1 MMEQLPARGDRQVV
15 VLAAG
20 GTGGHLFPAQA
31 LAEVLTAR
39 GYVIHLMTDKRGME
53 YGGRFP
59 ARELHHIPSATISLS
74 RPWLLPMRAF
84 QLTRGLARAARL
96 LRDLAPSVVVG
107 FGGYPSFPPMI
118 AAQRLKIMT
127 VIHEQ
132 NAVIGRANRA
142 VARGATAIATSFPK
156 VERLPPA
163 LADKATMTGNPVRA
177 SVLAARHRPYKAPG
191 AGEPFNLLVF
201 GGSQGA
207 RYFAELMPE
216 VIGHLPHAVR
226 RTLTVVQQCRE
237 EDLKSVRAEYERLNV
252 KVQLA
257 PFFADL
263 PERIAAAHLVVARS
277 GASTV
282 AELSAIGRPA
292 VLVPL
297 PHSLESDQLKNA
309 VSFAASGG
317 GWIREQGTFLPAD
330 LATFL
335 THLRY
340 AGEDLE
346 SHAGSAR
353 RQGRPDAAERLADLV
368 ERLARDARTA
378 AKTGADEPAAIME
391 RTEP

>member
-1 MMEQLPARGDRQVV
+1 MEQLPARGDRQVV

-31 LAEVLTAR
+31 LGEVLTAR
-39 GYVIHLMTDKRGME
+39 GYVVHLMTDQRGME

-59 ARELHHIPSATISLS
+59 ARELHHIPSATVSLAK
-74 RPWLLPMRAF
+74 PWLLPARAF
-84 QLTRGLARAARL
+84 HLAHGFARATRL

-107 FGGYPSFPPMI
+107 FGGYPSFPPLI

-142 VARGATAIATSFPK
+142 VARGATAIATSFPRID
-156 VERLPPA
+156 RLPPA
-163 LADKATMTGNPVRA
+163 LAAKATMTGNPVRA
-177 SVLAARHRPYKAPG
+177 SVLLARERPYKSPG

-207 RYFAELMPE
+207 RYLAELMPE

-226 RTLTVVQQCRE
+226 RTLTVVQQCRQ
-237 EDLKSVRAEYERLNV
+237 EDLKRVRSEYERLNI
-252 KVQLA
+252 KTQLA
-257 PFFADL
+257 PFFPDL
-263 PERIAAAHLVVARS
+263 PERIAAAHIVMARS
-277 GASTV
+277 GASTI
-282 AELSAIGRPA
+282 AELAVIGRPA

-309 VSFAASGG
+309 ESFAALGG
-317 GWIREQGTFLPAD
+317 GWIREQGTFTADD

-346 SHAGSAR
+346 AHAAAAR

-368 ERLARDARTA
+368 ERLARDAKATA
-378 AKTGADEPAAIME
+378 HAGAGESASTME
-391 RTEP
+391 RT